1 MWIYHFLAGSII
13 VLSVE
18 TQTLE
23 IIVKVRPFLLR
34 LICTIAHT
42 VAAPNN
48 AKLEVPGFL
57 VSTESRDAR
66 D

>member
-1 MWIYHFLAGSII
+1 M
-13 VLSVE
+13 LSVE

-23 IIVKVRPFLLR
+23 IIVEVRPFLLR

-48 AKLEVPGFL
+48 AKLGVPGFL
-57 VSTESRDAR
+57 VSMESRDAR